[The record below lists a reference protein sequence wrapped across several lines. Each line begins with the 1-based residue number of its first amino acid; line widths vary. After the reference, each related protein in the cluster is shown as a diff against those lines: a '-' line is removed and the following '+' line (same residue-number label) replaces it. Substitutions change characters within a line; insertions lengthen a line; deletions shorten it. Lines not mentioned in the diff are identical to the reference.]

1 MCANVKDV
9 KMLKNLYL
17 ECACKCKRCKD
28 VEKLVFCLKPIEMCN
43 EARVGKSRITMAVMN
58 KI

>member
-1 MCANVKDV
+1 MSANVKDT

-28 VEKLVFCLKPIEMCN
+28 VEELVFCLKPTQMCK
-43 EARVGKSRITMAVMN
+43 EVRVGKSKIMMAVVN